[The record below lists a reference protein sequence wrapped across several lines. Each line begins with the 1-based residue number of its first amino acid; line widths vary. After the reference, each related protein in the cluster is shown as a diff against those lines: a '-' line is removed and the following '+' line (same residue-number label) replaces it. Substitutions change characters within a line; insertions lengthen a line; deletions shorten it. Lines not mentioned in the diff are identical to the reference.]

1 MVALAWA
8 ILTVASNPRRNLQW
22 WRSIKLQGNWFFWG
36 DDARNRALFLR
47 LGGEQ
52 QRVALGAA
60 GIGGTGRLG
69 LGDVLR
75 EDRDHAYAA
84 PVRGD
89 HDLVGLVLGHA
100 ELRLQDGDDKFAGG
114 EVVVD
119 EDNLVQAR
127 PFGLGLD
134 PGFRLGNGIDHSS
147 GISKRYG

>member
-22 WRSIKLQGNWFFWG
+22 WRSVKLQGNWFFWG
-36 DDARNRALFLR
+36 DAARSRACFLR
-47 LGGEQ
+47 VGGEE
-52 QRVALGAA
+52 QRVALCAA
-60 GIGGTGRLG
+60 GIGGTGRRG

-100 ELRLQDGDDKFAGG
+100 EPRHHNTA
-114 EVVVD
+114 D
-119 EDNLVQAR
+119 EIA
-127 PFGLGLD
+127 
-134 PGFRLGNGIDHSS
+134 
-147 GISKRYG
+147 

>member
-36 DDARNRALFLR
+36 DDARNRALLLR

-69 LGDVLR
+69 LGDVLG
-75 EDRDHAYAA
+75 EDRDRAYAA

-89 HDLVGLVLGHA
+89 DDFVGLVLGHA
-100 ELRLQDGDDKFAGG
+100 EFRLQDGDDKFAGR
-114 EVVVD
+114 EVVERFPLRSCVACGT
-119 EDNLVQAR
+119 NPVR
-127 PFGLGLD
+127 
-134 PGFRLGNGIDHSS
+134 
-147 GISKRYG
+147 RYRR